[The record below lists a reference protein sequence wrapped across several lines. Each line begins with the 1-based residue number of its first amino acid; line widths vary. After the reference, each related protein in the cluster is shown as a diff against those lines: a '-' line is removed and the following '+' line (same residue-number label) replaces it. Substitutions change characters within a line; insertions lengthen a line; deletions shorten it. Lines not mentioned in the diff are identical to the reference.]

1 MQKLIFQTESVSQCH
16 LNFSNMHAKNAQNWQ
31 IALFNYFCLSE
42 FFATLYIYI
51 ESCKKFGQTELIKKS
66 NRTILTDFCMQF
78 LFSYNLETQNRTEKL
93 DFACKIFPK

>member
-1 MQKLIFQTESVSQCH
+1 MSRQLLFLIKTVCPIFLQLSILAVKS
-16 LNFSNMHAKNAQNWQ
+16 LKNKH
-31 IALFNYFCLSE
+31 
-42 FFATLYIYI
+42 I

-78 LFSYNLETQNRTEKL
+78 LFSYNLETQNWTEKL